1 MLEKQK
7 LTEQFYITGKVDSIS
22 SINTRLIKN
31 HILSNFMLANRY
43 KDDQYWYMKEYVKVP
58 YHQHIQ
64 WTQDWLRDHYMLD
77 HRRTLVPTEKD
88 SIRGIVQQTG
98 ENVNTHNN
106 VKEWHLNDSPDVSCL
121 FTVATGEKKSDI
133 VFEYDDGRNKHR
145 RWKVPLEQNKFILFS
160 SDINHYITHNENKD
174 FLVNLSL
181 HFQLI

>member
-1 MLEKQK
+1 MEKLR
-7 LTEQFYITGKVDSIS
+7 LTESFIITGKLDEVSSVD
-22 SINTRLIKN
+22 TKLIKN
-31 HILSNFMLANRY
+31 HILSNFTLDARY
-43 KDDQYWYMKEYVKVP
+43 EDEQYWYMKDYVKVP

-64 WTQDWLRDHYMLD
+64 WTQDYLRDHYRSE
-77 HRRTLVPTEKD
+77 HGKTLIPTSVD

-98 ENVNTHNN
+98 VNVNTHNN
-106 VKEWHLNDSPDVSCL
+106 VKEWHLADSPDVSCL
-121 FTVATGEKKSDI
+121 YTVATGEKKSHV

-181 HFQLI
+181 HFQII